1 METNCPTVTIS
12 DAISDAIASEI
23 VKVLHL
29 GFFVAAPLSGPKKVE
44 KHNQTPFWTQIRDL
58 YP

>member
-1 METNCPTVTIS
+1 MKSLKNPDVTPKVS
-12 DAISDAIASEI
+12 SEI

-29 GFFVAAPLSGPKKVE
+29 SFFVAAPLSGPKKV
-44 KHNQTPFWTQIRDL
+44 KKNNQTLFWTQIRVL